1 MWLNPRETTDL
12 ITLTEEILKGKTD
25 FFCSVHF
32 FKLRWVN
39 ILNKVG
45 ALIVGQNISIWL
57 LKCTK
62 KCFPKL
68 VIFRVF
74 SRTILFHWSPSVPF
88 RNRSFLIFS
97 GGIERDQWHYGL
109 MKVISNSR
117 YPVRVDTQFPEQKVF
132 WKSLISLRHISVVKL
147 TFNIAIP
154 QIHNTEVSSQCHT
167 TETQRVTR
175 LKPQRQYTN
184 VLVTLF

>member
-39 ILNKVG
+39 ILNKVS

-132 WKSLISLRHISVVKL
+132 WKSFISLRHISVVKL

-154 QIHNTEVSSQCHT
+154 QIHNTEVSSQCHA

>member
-1 MWLNPRETTDL
+1 M
-12 ITLTEEILKGKTD
+12 
-25 FFCSVHF
+25 
-32 FKLRWVN
+32 
-39 ILNKVG
+39 NKVS

-62 KCFPKL
+62 KFFPKL

-74 SRTILFHWSPSVPF
+74 SRTILFHWSPSVSF
-88 RNRSFLIFS
+88 RNRSFLMFS

-132 WKSLISLRHISVVKL
+132 WKSLISLRHIAVVKL

-154 QIHNTEVSSQCHT
+154 QTHNTEVSSQCHAI
-167 TETQRVTR
+167 ETQRCHKVEASTSM
-175 LKPQRQYTN
+175 Y
-184 VLVTLF
+184 

>member
-1 MWLNPRETTDL
+1 M
-12 ITLTEEILKGKTD
+12 
-25 FFCSVHF
+25 
-32 FKLRWVN
+32 
-39 ILNKVG
+39 NKVS

-62 KCFPKL
+62 KFFPKL

-74 SRTILFHWSPSVPF
+74 SRTILFHWSPSVSF
-88 RNRSFLIFS
+88 RNRSFLMFS

-132 WKSLISLRHISVVKL
+132 WKSLISLRHIAVAKL

-154 QIHNTEVSSQCHT
+154 QTHNTEVSSQCHT
-167 TETQRVTR
+167 IETQRCHKVEASTSM
-175 LKPQRQYTN
+175 Y
-184 VLVTLF
+184 